1 MHKKGRKHLK
11 IILLV
16 TLTVALVGATSAYA
30 FRMGGGMGCGMG
42 GGMGQGMGM
51 RWMMNLTPEQAGQ
64 VFDLRQKFMNDTAE
78 LRKSM
83 MVKRAE
89 MVQLWKAENPDEK
102 AIQAKVKELGAL
114 RTQFMEKAVAQRL
127 AMKKI
132 VPAAMGDF
140 PMMGPGM
147 GRGPMMGPGTCPPGG
162 VCPAPGPGQGKGADK
177 GASLAPGSD
186 DMAGFEANFDLEMVA
201 GQEPA
206 W

>member
-1 MHKKGRKHLK
+1 MHMKGRKHLK
-11 IILLV
+11 TILLV
-16 TLTVALVGATSAYA
+16 TLIVGLVGATSAYA
-30 FRMGGGMGCGMG
+30 YRGMG
-42 GGMGQGMGM
+42 GGMGHGGGM

-78 LRKSM
+78 LRKNM

-89 MVQLWKAENPDEK
+89 MMQLWKAENPDEK

-114 RTQFMEKAVAQRL
+114 RTQFMEKAVAQRF

-132 VPAAMGDF
+132 VPGAMGPC

-147 GRGPMMGPGTCPPGG
+147 GPGG
-162 VCPAPGPGQGKGADK
+162 PGPGQGKGPGP
-177 GASLAPGSD
+177 GACLSPGSD
-186 DMAGFEANFDLEMVA
+186 NMGCFGPNLDMEMA
-201 GQEPA
+201 SLQEPA